1 MPYALLRRL
10 LTLPLTLLGIITL
23 VFFLIQA
30 LPGDPVAYFAGQ
42 LPPGERSP
50 QAIETLRQSRGL
62 DQPLTRRY
70 GDYLRQLAAFDLG
83 RSHLDQRPV
92 REKIGERLPH
102 TLFLN
107 GVALLIAV
115 VLAIPLGGWLGMRAS
130 RRTSRTADLVLLLL
144 FSLPMFWVAL
154 LLIDLMVL
162 RMNLFPLFGMRS
174 LGAEGGGVADRL
186 RHVALPAICL
196 AYVQLAVI
204 ARFTRSAVE
213 EVKNHEFVSAARS
226 RGLTEWRVASRHI
239 FRNALV
245 PMVTLFAIVLPY
257 LLSGSV
263 IIERMFQ
270 WNGIG
275 NLFFEAIL
283 ARDYPVVMGLTL
295 ISATLVLLVVFVTD
309 LLYAAVDPR
318 IELTGEG
325 R

>member
-50 QAIETLRQSRGL
+50 QALESLRQSRGL

-70 GDYLRQLAAFDLG
+70 ADYLRQLASFDLG
-83 RSHLDQRPV
+83 RSHVDHRPV
-92 REKIGERLPH
+92 TEKIGERLPH

-107 GVALLIAV
+107 GVALLVAV
-115 VLAIPLGGWLGMRAS
+115 VLALPLGVWLGMRAS
-130 RRTSRTADLVLLLL
+130 RRTSRIADLFLLLL

-154 LLIDLMVL
+154 LLIDLTVL
-162 RMNLFPLFGMRS
+162 RLNLFPLFGMRS

-186 RHVALPAICL
+186 RHVILPAICL

-213 EVKNHEFVSAARS
+213 EVKNHEFINAARA
-226 RGLTEWRVASRHI
+226 RGLAEWRVVTRHI
-239 FRNALV
+239 LRNALV
-245 PMVTLFAIVLPY
+245 PLVTLFAIILPY

-295 ISATLVLLVVFVTD
+295 ISATLVMFVVFVTD

-318 IELTGEG
+318 IELSGEG